1 MRNVLLLIDYQK
13 GFKSE
18 GSKASVPNIEKLA
31 KKCKWDLIIQ
41 TMWLNSQEPDSP
53 YVQNLGY
60 SENSAYDRGHALVTL
75 FKDAKVFTRYDK
87 YSCLDDEVA
96 RLLHGNTL
104 TYIAGW
110 ETDAC
115 VLGTCFELFDK
126 GVPFRVVTDCVASER
141 QPAHDAALVIM
152 NRNFGKVVFTTLEEV
167 VSNVR

>member
-1 MRNVLLLIDYQK
+1 MTSIPV
-13 GFKSE
+13 SM
-18 GSKASVPNIEKLA
+18 
-31 KKCKWDLIIQ
+31 
-41 TMWLNSQEPDSP
+41 TMSP
-53 YVQNLGY
+53 G
-60 SENSAYDRGHALVTL
+60 
-75 FKDAKVFTRYDK
+75 
-87 YSCLDDEVA
+87 C
-96 RLLHGNTL
+96 
-104 TYIAGW
+104 YIAGW